1 MTLPPGWI
9 ANPRPGEALLPPYTG
24 DHTADWEAG
33 RGGAHGF
40 QPKTFT
46 NPDGDIAPVP
56 AMAITAELA
65 AVMSG
70 DPTAG
75 YPTHGG

>member
-1 MTLPPGWI
+1 MTLPSGWI
-9 ANPRPGEALLPPYTG
+9 PSPRPGEALLPPYTG

-33 RGGAHGF
+33 KGGAHGF
-40 QPKTFT
+40 QPRTFT

-65 AVMSG
+65 AMMQG
-70 DPTAG
+70 DPVAG
-75 YPTHGG
+75 DPTHGG